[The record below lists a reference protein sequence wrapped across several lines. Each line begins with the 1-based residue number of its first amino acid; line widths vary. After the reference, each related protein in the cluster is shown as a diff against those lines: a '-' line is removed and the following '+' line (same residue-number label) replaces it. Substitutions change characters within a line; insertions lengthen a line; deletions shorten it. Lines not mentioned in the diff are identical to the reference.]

1 MAWYDNGIV
10 GTKAY
15 PTSAG
20 LGQPAL
26 YYGYSFYNVNSPIII
41 DTFALNG
48 NAGGGA
54 HYKLLLNHFS
64 LGTEIWLDVTTTV
77 TTNSSFSTMVPK
89 ATYITNTLTL
99 QLKKA
104 DGTFTNIG
112 SNTLYYLTDT
122 WDSNLD
128 GLTFS
133 INGYEYA
140 SRNGNLEHNPA
151 AAFPFGGLSAGL
163 NNSVLCVKN
172 GAYLEFYLA
181 GYKTDAGPY
190 GGDHVYVN
198 FPCPVMLLGRIPESI
213 LNDPEYFNPQMDAY
227 TPDEEGGVGFGE
239 GGNIPDLPVS
249 PSYPGTDMT
258 FPNLP
263 TGASAFGFSRLT
275 LYKPTSSNLADAL
288 DILYSD
294 SDESTLE
301 TIIESCKK
309 WWYKPEQYCIS
320 LMLSP
325 VDATTSSSKDI
336 KFGKYNSGVSAPY
349 VTSQWHITDCG
360 TINVPLK
367 YGSFLDF
374 EPHAKLK
381 IYLPYVGFRSLNAN
395 EIIGGSVAIKYYTD
409 ILTGVTVCMMLVT
422 RTGSN
427 NTILY
432 TFDCNVN
439 MQVPLTSEN
448 YNTVVSR
455 LLSAGAMAGAAAAG
469 LGLGAISAKAA
480 GALAL
485 GAAHSMNQGGTGDLT
500 QSGNLSPNSG
510 VLCYPKP
517 YICVQMPIPTTPS
530 NYNLEKGRPS
540 NIFMSIGRCSG
551 FTVISNLHVDIPGIT
566 DTEVNMIRQAFRQG
580 VYC

>member
-1 MAWYDNGIV
+1 MAWYDNGII

-26 YYGYSFYNVNSPIII
+26 YHGYSFWNVNSPIII

-54 HYKLLLNHFS
+54 HYRLLLNHFS
-64 LGTEIWLDVTTTV
+64 LGTEIWLDITTTV
-77 TTNSSFSTMVPK
+77 TTNTSFSTMVPK

-104 DGTFTNIG
+104 DGTFINIG
-112 SNTLYYLTDT
+112 GNTLRYLTDT
-122 WDSNLD
+122 WESNLD
-128 GLTFS
+128 GLAFS

-140 SRNGNLEHNPA
+140 LRNGNLEHNPA

-172 GAYLEFYLA
+172 GTYLEFYLA

-190 GGDHVYVN
+190 GGDHVYVD
-198 FPCPVMLLGRIPESI
+198 FPCPVMLFGRIPESI

-258 FPNLP
+258 FPSLP

-336 KFGKYNSGVSAPY
+336 KFGKYNSGVSAPF
-349 VTSQWHITDCG
+349 VSSQWHITDCG

-540 NIFMSIGRCSG
+540 NIYMSIGRCSG

-566 DTEVNMIRQAFRQG
+566 DTEVDMIRQAFRQG

>member
-1 MAWYDNGIV
+1 MAWYDNGII

-64 LGTEIWLDVTTTV
+64 LGTEIWLDVTTTA

-89 ATYITNTLTL
+89 ATYITNSLTL

-172 GAYLEFYLA
+172 GTYLEFYLA

-263 TGASAFGFSRLT
+263 TGANAFGFSRLT

-336 KFGKYNSGVSAPY
+336 KFGKYNSGVSAPF
-349 VTSQWHITDCG
+349 VSSQWHITDCG

-566 DTEVNMIRQAFRQG
+566 DTEVDMIRQAFRQG